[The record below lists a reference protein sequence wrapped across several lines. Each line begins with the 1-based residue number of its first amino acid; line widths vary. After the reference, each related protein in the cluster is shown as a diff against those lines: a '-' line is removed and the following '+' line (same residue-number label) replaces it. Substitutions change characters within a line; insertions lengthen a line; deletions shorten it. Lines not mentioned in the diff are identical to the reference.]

1 MLTED
6 RQQNEDRQQKR
17 SCLYDLG
24 WIEQKGKWLDALR
37 QFAGRQGERLDLA
50 GMDSRMR
57 AQVESGTAYVD
68 VNNRKVEEPRAA
80 FIRLDTGIVA
90 PKAKTGDTPRYVII
104 KFHRNQYGLWTG
116 LDFEY
121 GDEAEDNPEEME
133 ANHKRDPFYDDIYWR
148 PGWQDELQDL
158 AVEEPWDNEYGPG
171 GRLLPYLRYTY
182 RRLKLEG
189 DKIVE
194 SNDGKWLAFNTGLVT
209 RDNLEPIVAVCSDNA
224 PRKPDWQFDRFVVWS
239 EDAAKTRDQLLM
251 KRFGEKIPKKADW
264 FRDIGKPILS
274 RDSIQEEWDAVEA
287 DFAQS
292 HYPSALLKALAIA
305 FGGKAALN
313 NARALMR
320 MEDANLPSEI
330 EMRIGTAGKI
340 LKELGDSEDVKMQA
354 MEIVKQ
360 AFARAM
366 RRLSWEVGTAVPMW
380 DDSTDKINFLLPISF
395 GDDPLRADT
404 ALKLEPF
411 SGKEGKMLFRPKSFL
426 KLKMAYDKARL
437 LRRPEAFWLRDYVEK
452 R

>member
-1 MLTED
+1 MATED

-57 AQVESGTAYVD
+57 AQVESGIAYVD
-68 VNNRKVEEPRAA
+68 VNNRKVEESRAA

-90 PKAKTGDTPRYVII
+90 PKKKTGNTPRYVII
-104 KFHRNQYGLWTG
+104 KFHRNQYGLWAG

-121 GDEAEDNPEEME
+121 GDEAVDNPEEKE
-133 ANHKRDPFYDDIYWR
+133 ATSKRDPFYADIYWR
-148 PGWQDELQDL
+148 SGWQDELQDL

-182 RRLKLEG
+182 RRLKLER
-189 DKIVE
+189 DKIVK

-239 EDAAKTRDQLLM
+239 EDAAEARDRLLM
-251 KRFGEKIPKKADW
+251 KRFGGMIPNKADW
-264 FRDIGKPILS
+264 FRDIGTTILS
-274 RDSIQEEWDAVEA
+274 RESIQEEWDLVEA
-287 DFAQS
+287 EFAQL
-292 HYPSALLKALAIA
+292 HYPSELLKALAIA
-305 FGGKAALN
+305 LGGEAALN

-320 MEDANLPSEI
+320 MEDANLPSER
-330 EMRIGTAGKI
+330 EMRVGTAGKI
-340 LKELGDSEDVKMQA
+340 LKELGDSDDVKMQA
-354 MEIVKQ
+354 MEIVKR
-360 AFARAM
+360 AFGIAL

-380 DDSTDKINFLLPISF
+380 DPSSDSFDFLLPLSF
-395 GDDPLRADT
+395 GEDPLRADI
-404 ALKLEPF
+404 ALKLEPI
-411 SGKEGKMLFRPKSFL
+411 SDKAGKVLFRPKSFL
-426 KLKMAYDKARL
+426 KLKAAYSNARN